1 MHLGGADGGGGK
13 GLLLLWGYSVITY
26 IHCTAVGG
34 WQGVG
39 KPSKGRQGR
48 AGVGG
53 GHTNS
58 TNGTPAGQQKRET
71 KGGSREVCEGE
82 RVVDVFG

>member
-1 MHLGGADGGGGK
+1 M
-13 GLLLLWGYSVITY
+13 GLFGHY
-26 IHCTAVGG
+26 IHPLHRRWGLARG

-53 GHTNS
+53 GHTNG